1 MAVLSFQSADGK
13 VAIKASTAADTANY
27 WRRFSARVGENASR
41 YCSYRSSLAGRL
53 AIALPSQ
60 SHRLTDA
67 GEEAAMQWDNLPPV
81 FYETAVYN
89 VNIYLSDIES
99 EPRVVHKLKE
109 VSDLFTAISVGD
121 NKWVLTAP
129 LSFLNEPGIF
139 ELSYRYKPVGM
150 AERTDTFAFR
160 VVSPKLD
167 TKDDYLH
174 ILNDINRKYNEIV
187 FQYLTKTVQ
196 SLDKGGR
203 TDNDVIWLSIF
214 RQVIDNYIK
223 AVTYIVTRPHLRET
237 KEVHYSH
244 ADRIKRWT
252 PAMAQKYA
260 QSENR
265 GTLGRDYFRHEAT
278 INTCDTAENRFV
290 KFSLERISRRLAKV
304 FGHIRSHGNE
314 ITDSELNTLDEYAI
328 KLRKLSQSPLL
339 RRLKAEPLRT
349 ESLVLQKRTGYS
361 QVYRYWI
368 MLQKGIELF
377 NGSTQIGTRP
387 IWELYELWCFLKM
400 RRMVAKI
407 LSLHFGNNDEIVENP
422 MPMIEPFTDNSQEH
436 TVYYRKNEDEIRLH
450 YQHTYNRT
458 SGDVHT
464 ATTDNRP
471 DIVLT
476 IRKPDGFEL
485 TYLFDAKYRVCDDNE
500 FSKEDKDEINA
511 LRAADYP
518 PSDAINQMHR
528 YRDAIY
534 YGNKVENVR
543 LHSAKEIIGGY
554 ILFPGR
560 GDDEAVRN
568 RYFFKSIETVNIGAF
583 PLLPDHNDPDNEGS
597 LLFEHLTK
605 ILVGQSA
612 YEQIRDSI
620 PQHGLSYARPDDL
633 VLVGY
638 YETAIL
644 PTILSRRLYYVR
656 TGNERGSIN
665 LVPGCEKAKYLLLHN
680 GQNRMLL
687 PLDGNGPRYFNAQT
701 LREMGFSPTGFH
713 YLGFSLK
720 SDTPITTVDI
730 ADLPGGRQHTTPYF
744 ASIKELQRPHTPTKE

>member
-13 VAIKASTAADTANY
+13 VAIKASTAADTANC

-60 SHRLTDA
+60 SHRLTDT

-174 ILNDINRKYNEIV
+174 ILNDINREYNEIV

-265 GTLGRDYFRHEAT
+265 GTLDRDYFRHEAT

-304 FGHIRSHGNE
+304 FDHIRSHGNE

-500 FSKEDKDEINA
+500 FSKED
-511 LRAADYP
+511 
-518 PSDAINQMHR
+518 
-528 YRDAIY
+528 
-534 YGNKVENVR
+534 
-543 LHSAKEIIGGY
+543 
-554 ILFPGR
+554 
-560 GDDEAVRN
+560 
-568 RYFFKSIETVNIGAF
+568 
-583 PLLPDHNDPDNEGS
+583 NEGS

-638 YETAIL
+638 YETAML

>member
-1 MAVLSFQSADGK
+1 MAVLSFQSANGK
-13 VAIKASTAADTANY
+13 VAIKASTAADTANC
-27 WRRFSARVGENASR
+27 WRRFSSRVGENASR

-60 SHRLTDA
+60 SHRLTDT

-174 ILNDINRKYNEIV
+174 ILNDINREYNEIV

-265 GTLGRDYFRHEAT
+265 GTLDRDYFRHEAT

-304 FGHIRSHGNE
+304 F
-314 ITDSELNTLDEYAI
+314 
-328 KLRKLSQSPLL
+328 
-339 RRLKAEPLRT
+339 
-349 ESLVLQKRTGYS
+349 
-361 QVYRYWI
+361 
-368 MLQKGIELF
+368 
-377 NGSTQIGTRP
+377 
-387 IWELYELWCFLKM
+387 
-400 RRMVAKI
+400 
-407 LSLHFGNNDEIVENP
+407 
-422 MPMIEPFTDNSQEH
+422 
-436 TVYYRKNEDEIRLH
+436 
-450 YQHTYNRT
+450 
-458 SGDVHT
+458 
-464 ATTDNRP
+464 
-471 DIVLT
+471 
-476 IRKPDGFEL
+476 
-485 TYLFDAKYRVCDDNE
+485 
-500 FSKEDKDEINA
+500 
-511 LRAADYP
+511 
-518 PSDAINQMHR
+518 
-528 YRDAIY
+528 
-534 YGNKVENVR
+534 
-543 LHSAKEIIGGY
+543 
-554 ILFPGR
+554 
-560 GDDEAVRN
+560 
-568 RYFFKSIETVNIGAF
+568 
-583 PLLPDHNDPDNEGS
+583 DH
-597 LLFEHLTK
+597 
-605 ILVGQSA
+605 
-612 YEQIRDSI
+612 
-620 PQHGLSYARPDDL
+620 
-633 VLVGY
+633 
-638 YETAIL
+638 
-644 PTILSRRLYYVR
+644 
-656 TGNERGSIN
+656 
-665 LVPGCEKAKYLLLHN
+665 
-680 GQNRMLL
+680 
-687 PLDGNGPRYFNAQT
+687 
-701 LREMGFSPTGFH
+701 
-713 YLGFSLK
+713 
-720 SDTPITTVDI
+720 
-730 ADLPGGRQHTTPYF
+730 
-744 ASIKELQRPHTPTKE
+744 

>member
-1 MAVLSFQSADGK
+1 M
-13 VAIKASTAADTANY
+13 
-27 WRRFSARVGENASR
+27 
-41 YCSYRSSLAGRL
+41 
-53 AIALPSQ
+53 
-60 SHRLTDA
+60 
-67 GEEAAMQWDNLPPV
+67 
-81 FYETAVYN
+81 
-89 VNIYLSDIES
+89 
-99 EPRVVHKLKE
+99 
-109 VSDLFTAISVGD
+109 
-121 NKWVLTAP
+121 
-129 LSFLNEPGIF
+129 
-139 ELSYRYKPVGM
+139 
-150 AERTDTFAFR
+150 
-160 VVSPKLD
+160 
-167 TKDDYLH
+167 
-174 ILNDINRKYNEIV
+174 
-187 FQYLTKTVQ
+187 
-196 SLDKGGR
+196 
-203 TDNDVIWLSIF
+203 
-214 RQVIDNYIK
+214 
-223 AVTYIVTRPHLRET
+223 
-237 KEVHYSH
+237 
-244 ADRIKRWT
+244 
-252 PAMAQKYA
+252 
-260 QSENR
+260 
-265 GTLGRDYFRHEAT
+265 
-278 INTCDTAENRFV
+278 
-290 KFSLERISRRLAKV
+290 
-304 FGHIRSHGNE
+304 
-314 ITDSELNTLDEYAI
+314 
-328 KLRKLSQSPLL
+328 
-339 RRLKAEPLRT
+339 
-349 ESLVLQKRTGYS
+349 
-361 QVYRYWI
+361 
-368 MLQKGIELF
+368 
-377 NGSTQIGTRP
+377 
-387 IWELYELWCFLKM
+387 
-400 RRMVAKI
+400 
-407 LSLHFGNNDEIVENP
+407 
-422 MPMIEPFTDNSQEH
+422 
-436 TVYYRKNEDEIRLH
+436 
-450 YQHTYNRT
+450 
-458 SGDVHT
+458 HT

-534 YGNKVENVR
+534 YGDKVENVR

-638 YETAIL
+638 YETAML

-680 GQNRMLL
+680 GKDKLLL

-720 SDTPITTVDI
+720 SDTPITTINI

-744 ASIKELQRPHTPTKE
+744 ASIKELQRPHTPAKE